1 MRSVRIAVAGGLLA
15 TVALAAA
22 DRGTPDEAKAML
34 EKAAEHYK
42 SAGRTQALADF
53 SAGKPP
59 FKDRDLYVVCI
70 GADHKIAANG
80 AFPQYVGVS
89 ADLLKDAA
97 GKPLAAAILAS
108 ASGSGS
114 VDYPMINPQ
123 THAVEPKV
131 IFTRKLGDDVCGVGA
146 YKAP

>member
-1 MRSVRIAVAGGLLA
+1 MVSMRIAVAAGLLA
-15 TVALAAA
+15 TTIAAA

-34 EKAAEHYK
+34 AKAAEHYQ

-53 SAGKPP
+53 SAGKAP

-70 GADHKIAANG
+70 GANHKIAANG

-89 ADLLKDAA
+89 ADLLKDAS
-97 GKPLAAAILAS
+97 GQPLAGAILAS
-108 ASGSGS
+108 ATGSGS

-123 THAVEPKV
+123 THAVEPK
-131 IFTRKLGDDVCGVGA
+131 
-146 YKAP
+146 